1 MTSSTRPSGS
11 AAAGDE
17 PPPLRG
23 SRLGAAVTALMMGVF
38 LAALDGAI
46 LASALPTIVSE
57 FDGTE
62 HIAWVVTSYIL
73 FQTMTT
79 PIWGKLGDLF
89 GRKRI
94 FMIAIATFF
103 CGSLLSGTSG
113 SLWALIGFRALQ
125 GVGAGGLMVNAQA
138 TIADL
143 VEPARRS
150 TFLAINSS
158 VFGATSVIGPLIGG
172 FLVDA
177 LDWRWI
183 FYINIP
189 IAIAALVL
197 AATTIPARARRTSAS
212 IDYGGSLLLLGTVG
226 SIVLLT
232 SLGGTTIPWDSPV
245 IPVLA
250 SAAVIG
256 VALFI
261 VRERRARDPIIP
273 FRLFRDPTFRIS
285 TVLCVCAGVG
295 MLGIGTFIPFYF
307 QFVQGMTPT
316 AAGLMQL
323 PQTAG
328 TLTGTMLTGRLF
340 VRSRHAGSA
349 AVAGGLLMTAGLV
362 GLSSLGAGT
371 PLWLAGAILVVY
383 GLGLGTTM
391 QLGLALSQN
400 SAPHADVGAATAV
413 ATFSRQMGMAVGS
426 ALLGAVL
433 AGALGS
439 AFAAAG
445 GEVPAGLTPADLAR
459 MDPAARA
466 ALVAPYAAGIHTVY
480 TVAIGLGVATVATAA
495 ALFARGLLAR
505 RALRAMRTVA
515 PPATLAD

>member
-1 MTSSTRPSGS
+1 MTSSTRDARPS
-11 AAAGDE
+11 ADDDLPA
-17 PPPLRG
+17 LHG
-23 SRLGAAVTALMMGVF
+23 SRLGAAITALMMGVF

-57 FDGTE
+57 FDATE

-103 CGSLLSGTSG
+103 CGSLLSGASG
-113 SLWALIGFRALQ
+113 SLWMLIGFRALQ
-125 GVGAGGLMVNAQA
+125 GIGAGGLMVNAQA

-150 TFLAINSS
+150 TYLAINSS
-158 VFGATSVIGPLIGG
+158 IFGATSVIGPLIGG

-189 IAIAALVL
+189 VALAALIL
-197 AATTIPARARRTSAS
+197 AALTIPQRTRRSSAAV
-212 IDYGGSLLLLGTVG
+212 DYLGALLLLCTVG
-226 SIVLLT
+226 SIILLT
-232 SLGGTTIPWDSPV
+232 SLGGTTIPWSSPM
-245 IPVLA
+245 IPVLG
-250 SAAVIG
+250 G
-256 VALFI
+256 VAALGATLF
-261 VRERRARDPIIP
+261 VLRERRAADPIIP
-273 FRLFRDPTFRIS
+273 PRLFRNATFRIS
-285 TVLCVCAGVG
+285 TVLAACAGIG

-316 AAGLMQL
+316 TAGLMQL

-328 TLTGTMLTGRLF
+328 MLTGNMLTGHLF
-340 VRSRHAGSA
+340 VRSRHVGT
-349 AVAGGLLMTAGLV
+349 VAIVGGLLMTAGLV
-362 GLSSLGAGT
+362 GLSSLRADT
-371 PLWLAGAILVVY
+371 PLWAAGVVLLVY
-383 GLGLGTTM
+383 GLGLGVTM

-400 SAPHADVGAATAV
+400 SAPRADVGAATAV
-413 ATFSRQMGMAVGS
+413 ATFSRSMGMSLGS

-433 AGALGS
+433 AGALAA
-439 AFAAAG
+439 AFAASG
-445 GEVPAGLTPADLAR
+445 DQVPTDLTPADLALL
-459 MDPAARA
+459 DPVARA
-466 ALVAPYAAGIHTVY
+466 RLVQPYASGIHTVY
-480 TVAIGLGVATVATAA
+480 TVAIGLGVVTLTAAA
-495 ALFARGLLAR
+495 ALFLQGR
-505 RALRAMRTVA
+505 RAMRIVA
-515 PPATLAD
+515 PPATLVD